1 MRLETQA
8 GDAIALAAAAKRSA
22 ESRRPN
28 YALVLLDWAC
38 ACVVV
43 PAQIALSLGSL
54 PGRAVAGCWDAA
66 MRMLPGRKIA
76 PQQRSMS
83 KSGSKGKA
91 GAGPGPRPERAGSS
105 GEYRQGGGLAT
116 QRRSGVK
123 NGDGM

>member
-8 GDAIALAAAAKRSA
+8 SDAIALAAAAKRSA

-66 MRMLPGRKIA
+66 MRMLPGRKVA
-76 PQQRSMS
+76 PQQRLKS

-91 GAGPGPRPERAGSS
+91 GSGPGPERAGSS
-105 GEYRQGGGLAT
+105 GVYRQGGGLAP
-116 QRRSGVK
+116 QRRSGVR
-123 NGDGM
+123 NGDGV